1 MATSTRQS
9 NIFGVN
15 DWKTLYQTFQQANF
29 QSYDFETLR
38 KTFIDYLRTYY
49 PETFNDYVE
58 SSEFIA
64 LLDLMAYM
72 GQALAFRN
80 DLNTRENFIDTAER
94 RDSVIKLA
102 NLVSYN
108 PKRNITAQG
117 FLKVSSIVTTESVRD
132 INGANLSNLPILWN
146 DPANPNWQEQFNS
159 VLNAALVNT
168 QKVGRPNNTQ
178 TILGI
183 KSEEYQINIPTTA
196 TPVIPFNAS
205 IDGVNT
211 NFELVRATSVGQDYI
226 YEPAPKNDG
235 TFNILFRNDKLGY
248 GSVNTG
254 FFFMFK
260 QGSLNNFD
268 FTLPQAISNQVI
280 DINIEGINNTDTWLF
295 NTATNGTLSD
305 QWFVVENIYANA
317 YLQTSNSNRKIFSV
331 VSRFNDQVSYVF
343 GDGVFSE
350 IPVGTYRA
358 YVRAGNALKYSI
370 DPTEM
375 QNITITMPYVS
386 RSGRTE
392 NLTFTL
398 QLTQSVTNAQTR
410 ESLANIKQRAPS
422 RYYTQNRMVNGEDYN
437 NFPYTQYN
445 SIIKSKSLNRTSV
458 GVSRNLD
465 LLDPTGKYSS
475 TNSFADDGALYLDS
489 SDAYLTVNTTSVN
502 DVVAFLTGQLKK
514 QLASQRSLQ
523 YYTTNYPRYSLAY
536 PPEGGSI
543 DGLTYWNQTTIDS
556 SNATGYFYVYLGT
569 NQNPIPVG
577 AYSSY
582 NMKYISK
589 GAMIKFVAP
598 AGYYFGENN
607 KLTSGIPSLS
617 DTTVLWASVLRVTGD
632 GYNNGLGNL
641 NNGTGPIVL
650 SVNVPDG
657 AIAQEVIPSFD
668 NVLPNTIIQEA
679 ARRMELGQSFS
690 LHFNNSLLPTQVR
703 WSIEL
708 ADAEGYFVNIKSLGN
723 YRYQV
728 IVKSLS
734 YFFGSVADTRFVFYS
749 DKVVYD
755 PKSGKQLQ
763 DFVNI
768 LKTNT
773 LPNSTYP
780 IGRNITTFVVGQNIE
795 SDGYVDDFAC
805 EVSTINTDTGY
816 LTNPD
821 FFQNVTG
828 YVTGD
833 SNIGIYVFF
842 QRIIDVNLLS
852 RNEIVATSQVNYV
865 FPTKVAIEASKYEYP
880 VGQLFYAYGE
890 NKFYKSVEVVNVNA
904 TIIDLVEMADYFA
917 VPGRQ
922 GLYFQYR
929 HNSPNTTRIDPSTT
943 NIIDLY
949 LVTQAYYTSYQNWLQ
964 DVTGTVAEPNKP
976 TINELTNSYAAL
988 QEYKMISDNIVFNS
1002 VQFKPLF
1009 GSKAAPALQATI
1021 KVIKS
1026 ATTTA
1031 SDTEV
1036 RTSVVNAMN
1045 NYFFIDNW
1053 NFGDTFYFSE
1063 LSAYLHNQ
1071 LGDIISSIVLVPNNP
1086 SLNFGDLYEIKSA
1099 PYEIFVNGAT
1109 ANDIVII
1116 NAITPVEL
1124 NR

>member
-117 FLKVSSIVTTESVRD
+117 FLKVTSVQTTENVVD
-132 INGANLSNLPILWN
+132 INGSNLSNLPILWN

-159 VLNAALVNT
+159 VLNASLVNT
-168 QKVGRPNNTQ
+168 QKIGRPSNSQ

-183 KSEEYQINIPTTA
+183 KNEEYQINIPSTV
-196 TPVIPFNAS
+196 TPVVPFDAS

-211 NFELVRATSVGQDYI
+211 NFELVRASSVGQEYV
-226 YEPAPKNDG
+226 YEPAPKADG
-235 TFNILFRNDKLGY
+235 TFNILYRNDKLGY
-248 GSVNTG
+248 GSANTG

-260 QGSLNNFD
+260 QGTLNNYN

-295 NTATNGTLSD
+295 NTANGGSLSD
-305 QWFVVENIYANA
+305 EWFDVENIYANA
-317 YLQTSNSNRKIFSV
+317 YLQTSNSDRKIFSV
-331 VSRFNDQVSYVF
+331 LSRFNDQVSYVF

-350 IPVGTYRA
+350 IPVGSFRA

-375 QNITITMPYVS
+375 QNITVTMNYVS
-386 RSGRTE
+386 RSNRVE
-392 NLTFTL
+392 RLTFTL
-398 QLTQSVTNAQTR
+398 TLTQSVSNAQTR

-445 SIIKSKSLNRTSV
+445 SIIKSKALNRSSV
-458 GVSRNLD
+458 GVARNLD

-475 TNSFADDGALYLDS
+475 TNSFAEDGALYLDN
-489 SDAYLTVNTTSVN
+489 ANVYLTVNTTSVN
-502 DVVAFLTGQLKK
+502 DVVEFLTGPLKK
-514 QLASQRSLQ
+514 QLASQKSLQ
-523 YYTTNYPRYSLAY
+523 YYTTNYTRYSLAY
-536 PPEGGSI
+536 PPTGGST
-543 DGLTYWNQTTIDS
+543 DGLVYWNQS
-556 SNATGYFYVYLGT
+556 SVSSNNATGYFYVYLGT
-569 NQNPIPVG
+569 NQTSIPVG
-577 AYSSY
+577 VYSSY

-598 AGYYFGENN
+598 AGYYFSTNN
-607 KLTSGIPSLS
+607 KLVMGVPSPN
-617 DTTVLWASVLRVTGD
+617 DATFLWANVLRVTGD
-632 GYNNGLGNL
+632 GYNNGQGDLA
-641 NNGTGPIVL
+641 NGTGPVVL
-650 SVNVPDG
+650 SINIPEG
-657 AIAQEVIPSFD
+657 AIADTIIPSFD
-668 NVLPNTIIQEA
+668 NVLPNTIVQEA

-690 LHFNNSLLPTQVR
+690 LVFNNSLLPTQPR
-703 WSIEL
+703 WSIQSV
-708 ADAEGYFVNIKSLGN
+708 DAPNYFVNITSLGN

-728 IVKSLS
+728 IVKSLA
-734 YFFGSVADTRFVFYS
+734 YFFGSVSDTRFVFYS

-763 DFVNI
+763 DFVSI
-768 LKTNT
+768 LKSNS
-773 LPNSTYP
+773 LPNSSDP
-780 IGRNITTFVVGQNIE
+780 IGRNLLSYVVGQSIE
-795 SDGYVDDFAC
+795 SDGYVDDFSC
-805 EVSTINTDTGY
+805 EVSTINIDTGY

-821 FFQNVTG
+821 FFEIVTG
-828 YVTGD
+828 YVTGA
-833 SNIGIYVFF
+833 SNIGVYTFF
-842 QRIIDVNLLS
+842 QEIVDANQLS
-852 RNEIVATSQVNYV
+852 RKQIIASSDVNYV
-865 FPTKVAIEASKYEYP
+865 FPTKITIESAKYEYP
-880 VGQLFYAYGE
+880 VGQLFYAYVE
-890 NKFYKSVEVVNVNA
+890 NKFYKSIESIAQNANVVE
-904 TIIDLVEMADYFA
+904 LVEQATYYA
-917 VPGRQ
+917 IPGRQ

-929 HNSPNTTRIDPSTT
+929 HNSPNTSRIDPATT

-949 LVTQAYYTSYQNWLQ
+949 LVTQAYYTEYQNWLQ
-964 DVTGTVAEPNKP
+964 DVTGTIPEPNKP
-976 TINELTNSYAAL
+976 TITELSAAYSKL
-988 QEYKMISDNIVFNS
+988 QDYKMLSDNIVFNS

-1009 GSKAAPALQATI
+1009 GSKAVPALQATI
-1021 KVIKS
+1021 KVVKS
-1026 ATTTA
+1026 TTTTA

-1036 RTSVVNAMN
+1036 RTSVVSAMN

-1053 NFGDTFYFSE
+1053 DFGDTFYFSE

-1071 LGDIISSIVLVPNNP
+1071 LGDMVSSIILVPNDP
-1086 SLNFGDLYEIKSA
+1086 TLTFGDLYEIRSA
-1099 PYEIFVNGAT
+1099 PYEIFVNGAG

-1116 NAITPVEL
+1116 SALTPVEL